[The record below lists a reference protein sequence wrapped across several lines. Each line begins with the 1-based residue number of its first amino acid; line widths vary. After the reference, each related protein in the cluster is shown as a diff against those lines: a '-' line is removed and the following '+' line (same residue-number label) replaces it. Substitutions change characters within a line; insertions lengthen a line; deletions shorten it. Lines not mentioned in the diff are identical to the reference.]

1 MRKLMF
7 VAAAIVAGTVFANG
21 IVSSSVVGYQQFA
34 TTEDDNLY
42 FVPTFLNVGSATKV
56 KLSDIKPDEDWDS
69 GFDWLGTLNSN
80 GLEVDT
86 YTYDGGHW
94 YVLED
99 WSMTETVAD
108 DVEITLSHGL
118 VCYSYAGSKFTF
130 SGQVVSGDTA
140 LYTVEDD
147 NAYTGNFL
155 PTQLRLGD
163 IVPDSNWDSG
173 FDWLGTVN
181 NNGLE
186 VDTYTY
192 DNGNW
197 YVLEDWNITATV
209 ANDVEFDSGAS
220 LVVYTYGGAELSF
233 PGAVD

>member
-1 MRKLMF
+1 MKKLMF

-34 TTEDDNLY
+34 SAEDDNLY

-56 KLSDIKPDEDWDS
+56 KLSDIQPDGDWDCD
-69 GFDWLGTLNSN
+69 FDWLGTLNSN
-80 GLEVDT
+80 GLQVDT
-86 YTYDGGHW
+86 YTFDGGHW
-94 YVLED
+94 YVLENWVKTD
-99 WSMTETVAD
+99 TLAD
-108 DVEITLSHGL
+108 NVEITLSHGL

-147 NAYTGNFL
+147 NAYTGNFT

-163 IVPDSNWDSG
+163 IVPDANWDSD

-181 NNGLE
+181 NNGLQ
-186 VDTYTY
+186 VDTYTFA
-192 DNGNW
+192 DGDW
-197 YVLEDWNITATV
+197 YVLEDWVKTETV
-209 ANDVEFDSGAS
+209 ANEVKFDAGDS
-220 LVVYTYGGAELSF
+220 LVVYTYGGSVLTF
-233 PGAVD
+233 PGAID